1 MKLERTLFQKSYLY
15 FIVFFLLMLLGFWFT
30 YFTKILEQDNYR
42 RHTHGITLILWCGML
57 ILQPYLIRNKKYAL
71 HRQIGKLSYL
81 IMPLIVLTTVDLLKY
96 TLRKK
101 ATLDTGSFF
110 FIALVLNGLIAV
122 SLLYG
127 LAIYHKKKPT
137 LHARYMICTAF
148 PMFTPI
154 TDRIISFFLP
164 GIVPYLP
171 MINNRPIRPVVGF
184 LMADILL
191 VGLCIWDWKSHR
203 RWNVFPVALGLLL
216 MYHYSVL
223 NFYKFPFWQSFCQ
236 WFFEL

>member
-1 MKLERTLFQKSYLY
+1 
-15 FIVFFLLMLLGFWFT
+15 
-30 YFTKILEQDNYR
+30 
-42 RHTHGITLILWCGML
+42 
-57 ILQPYLIRNKKYAL
+57 
-71 HRQIGKLSYL
+71 
-81 IMPLIVLTTVDLLKY
+81 
-96 TLRKK
+96 
-101 ATLDTGSFF
+101 
-110 FIALVLNGLIAV
+110 
-122 SLLYG
+122 
-127 LAIYHKKKPT
+127 
-137 LHARYMICTAF
+137 
-148 PMFTPI
+148 MFTPI